1 MAPSGADRRSQ
12 FYLNRR
18 EPIGYSPHM
27 KRNTLSNTS
36 TLSRIKLA
44 RDEALSDFDA
54 TGRLAETVR
63 PNRRN
68 KTRQLMRVKGTDD
81 RNQARRL
88 GAEFSVERLVHDRL
102 TMPAILK
109 RYEGQLS
116 IMPEQAR
123 LDWLERL
130 VSHSHERG
138 PLERWTF
145 AVSRKMRSHW
155 KRAERILELQ
165 QASGD

>member
-1 MAPSGADRRSQ
+1 
-12 FYLNRR
+12 
-18 EPIGYSPHM
+18 M

-44 RDEALSDFDA
+44 RGEALADFV
-54 TGRLAETVR
+54 EVEVVR